1 MLAALA
7 VAGLDDI
14 HEMNGIK
21 TTLAVLIN
29 GVALVAFVVSGVIA
43 WKPGLVM
50 VAGGILGGYG
60 GAALAR
66 RLNPARVRT
75 FVVAIAWI
83 MTGYFFYR

>member
-1 MLAALA
+1 
-7 VAGLDDI
+7 
-14 HEMNGIK
+14 
-21 TTLAVLIN
+21 
-29 GVALVAFVVSGVIA
+29 
-43 WKPGLVM
+43 M

-66 RLNPARVRT
+66 RLNPAHVRT